1 MSFRWWALLV
11 LMPTM
16 VAPASAAAP
25 PGNRWWGMV
34 VGVGQ
39 YEHLDASLSLDG
51 PPNDVPLMLT
61 WLRRQGVPRRQLT
74 VLADQVPHAD
84 GLPTRERILE
94 TLRAL
99 PEKMAAGDIAF
110 LYFAGHGSQQPEGG
124 AQWSKADGMDEI
136 FLPRDVGRWNDASG
150 QVEGAIAGS
159 DIGRAVQAL
168 RARGIFV
175 WLVFDSCH
183 SATMSRAL
191 MIPHTRSRGVAPA
204 QLGIPRGSES
214 AKGKAVQQPGQ
225 LVKLEAAALAG
236 GYVAFYAAQTVDTAP
251 EMPLPPGELHSRV
264 HGLFTYALLKSLAAT
279 GNGSYREVAHRI
291 LAFYASIYPATTP
304 EFEGALDG
312 AIGAPGSP
320 LINPDAWP
328 AEHSGSGFHI
338 ESGRLNGITPQSLL
352 ALYAAVPSSRN
363 TTPIGLLRVSKV
375 TLTDSWADAITDPK
389 ELREWKVAAN
399 HSADYASGVVR
410 VLRTS
415 IDTAVRLAGPARC
428 FTSLPPPYGCQG
440 SAANQSDA
448 EIVERARQIADKP
461 GTLPPGAE
469 FTSNVDAADLF
480 LFVKEHRLFV
490 VQAATRALA
499 PSVGID
505 LDSPTAD
512 ADLQRL
518 LFKASRTV
526 ALLRLPADFP
536 EMPGGIT
543 AQVRTRE
550 SLGRWRAIDGQGGA
564 PVALGAE
571 LAVELQN
578 IGAEDLDVTILAI
591 DDRFGITAVYPVD
604 QESNLLRHSSARVE
618 ISGWAR
624 TPGENQLVFIVEKA
638 RAGRPHDLGY
648 LAQPGAAR
656 RADGVGLAALLES
669 VGFSARGTRSNIST
683 DDRQESFMKV
693 LRYQVTDGTTYGMIR

>member
-11 LMPTM
+11 LMPAIA
-16 VAPASAAAP
+16 VPASAAVP

-61 WLRRQGVPRRQLT
+61 WLQRQGVPRRQLT
-74 VLADQVPHAD
+74 VLADQVPNAD
-84 GLPTRERILE
+84 GLPTRERILD

-99 PEKMAAGDIAF
+99 PEKMQPGDIAF

-136 FLPRDVGRWNDASG
+136 FLPRDVGRWDENSG
-150 QVEGAIAGS
+150 QVKGAIAGS
-159 DIGRAVQAL
+159 DIGRAVQTL

-191 MIPHTRSRGVAPA
+191 MIPHIRSRGVASA
-204 QLGIPRGSES
+204 QLGVPRGSES
-214 AKGKAVQQPGQ
+214 GQGKAVQRPNR
-225 LVKLEAAALAG
+225 LVKLEGTALAG
-236 GYVAFYAAQTVDTAP
+236 GYVAFYAAQTVDAAP
-251 EMPLPPGELHSRV
+251 EMPLPPGEPHSRV

-279 GNGSYREVAHRI
+279 GTGSYREVAHRI

-328 AEHSGSGFHI
+328 AEHSGAGFHI

-352 ALYAAVPSSRN
+352 ALYAAIPRSRN
-363 TTPIGLLRVSKV
+363 ATPIGLLRVNKV
-375 TLTDSWADAITDPK
+375 TLSDAWADAITDPK

-399 HSADYASGVVR
+399 HSADVASGVVR

-415 IDTAVRLAGPARC
+415 IDTAVRLAGPAAC
-428 FTSLPPPYGCQG
+428 FASLPRPFGCEG
-440 SAANQSDA
+440 YLANPSDTA
-448 EIVERARQIADKP
+448 SVERARHVVDRP
-461 GTLPPGAE
+461 GNLPPGAE
-469 FTSNVDAADLF
+469 FTSNIDAADLF
-480 LFVKEHRLFV
+480 LFVKERHLFV
-490 VQAATRALA
+490 VQCAARSLVPT
-499 PSVGID
+499 VGID
-505 LDSPTAD
+505 LDSPTAES
-512 ADLQRL
+512 DLQRL

-536 EMPGGIT
+536 EIPGGIT
-543 AQVRTRE
+543 AEVRTRE
-550 SLGRWRAIDGQGGA
+550 SMGRWRAIDGQGA
-564 PVALGAE
+564 VPVALGAE

-578 IGAEDLDVTILAI
+578 TGAEDLDVTILAI

-604 QESNLLRHSSARVE
+604 QESNLLRHNSARLE
-618 ISGWAR
+618 IAGWAR
-624 TPGENQLVFIVEKA
+624 TPGENQLVFIIEKA

-648 LAQPGAAR
+648 LAQPGVAR
-656 RADGVGLAALLES
+656 RADGVGLAALLEN

-693 LRYQVTDGTTYGMIR
+693 LRYEVSDGAAYGMIH